1 MRAPTPMP
9 LHPRILRTSSRLF
22 AAAILSVAIHPA
34 VATAGGTGSSSGPSA
49 GIEAQAEFE
58 IAKRMKLAEEYAPQA
73 MERGTEALMQRDY
86 ETAYAQ
92 YKAAVDVLPDAPSV
106 RHLRAVAL
114 DGFSKAVM
122 GLAEQRI
129 AEGRWQDA
137 ETTVKVLLEPQY
149 NPNYK
154 PAQRLL
160 ARLES
165 PDYFNKT
172 VTPGF
177 VSKVEEVKKLL
188 LDAQGLYDSAQFDE
202 AMEKYERVL
211 QLDRYNVAARRGME
225 QVNLARSRVA
235 DAAYNDTRASMIT
248 EVDKAWET
256 PIKRADLGPAAVLEQ
271 PVLTARGTQSVNRK
285 LDEIIIP
292 RLNFTDA
299 TVREAIE
306 YLRSVS
312 AQQDRDPADA
322 GDRGVN
328 IVLKL
333 DAAAAS
339 QTITIDLANIPL
351 REALDYITRLANLK
365 IKVEPY
371 AVLIVPLSE
380 PTDTLI
386 TKEYRV
392 PPGFITSLPS
402 GGGGDAGLGGET
414 VARSRAKDFLEAQ
427 GVQFPPGA
435 SANFLASSSRL
446 IVRNTQ
452 ENLDLVDALVESST
466 GAVPSQVE
474 IESKF
479 IEVSQR
485 NLKELGFDWLLGQF
499 ALGAGSGI
507 YGGGGTVG
515 NQFNTLD
522 PGVANYPFINPVN
535 GAPIGQNPITAG
547 NRSGGVAIT
556 GNTLDALLLGSAGL
570 GAPLGPAAGI
580 LSLAGV
586 FSNPQFQV
594 VLRALNQKNGVDV
607 LSAPKVTTKS
617 GSSATIEVVREFRY
631 PEEYEPPQVPQSTG
645 SGTQPITPATPT
657 TFTMKPVGVTLE
669 VEPTVG
675 ADNYTI
681 DLRLLPQVTEFEGF
695 INYGSP
701 IENQGVEV
709 SANIINYPVFSER
722 KVETSV
728 SIYDGQT
735 VALGGLIREDVQ
747 KVNDKTPLLGDVPL
761 VGGLFRSQAD
771 QHIKRNL
778 IIFVTATLM
787 DPAGQPMA
795 LAQQALD
802 AEMAGGM
809 PGDFAMPAFGPDVIE
824 PPVEPPLP

>member
-1 MRAPTPMP
+1 MQFPAFQSAKSTAPLVLRVALNLLVLVALTFP
-9 LHPRILRTSSRLF
+9 LQ
-22 AAAILSVAIHPA
+22 
-34 VATAGGTGSSSGPSA
+34 AGGTGSSAGSST

-58 IAKRMKLAEEYAPQA
+58 IAKRMKLAEDYAPQA
-73 MERGTEALMQRDY
+73 MARGSEALMQRDY

-92 YKAAVDVLPDAPSV
+92 YKAAVDVLPDAPNV

-137 ETTVKVLLEPQY
+137 QTTVNVLLEPQY

-165 PDYFNKT
+165 PDYFNET

-202 AMEKYERVL
+202 AMAKYEQVL
-211 QLDRYNVAARRGME
+211 RLDRYNIAARRGME
-225 QVNLARSRVA
+225 EVNLGRTRIAE
-235 DAAYNDTRASMIT
+235 AAYNDTRASMIT

-256 PIKRADLGPAAVLEQ
+256 PVKRADLGPAAVLEQ
-271 PVLTARGTQSVNRK
+271 PVLTTRGTQSVNRK

-312 AQQDRDPADA
+312 SQQDRDPADA

-333 DAAAAS
+333 DSAAAS

-365 IKVEPY
+365 TKVEPY

-380 PTDTLI
+380 PTDTLV

-402 GGGGDAGLGGET
+402 GGTDTGVTGET
-414 VARSRAKDFLEAQ
+414 AARSRAKDFLESQ

-499 ALGAGSGI
+499 ALGGGSGV
-507 YGGGGTVG
+507 YAGGGTVG
-515 NQFNTLD
+515 NQFNA
-522 PGVANYPFINPVN
+522 VAPAAGAAGFYPFVYPGTEVPVA
-535 GAPIGQNPITAG
+535 GPPFGGPLTAG
-547 NRSGGVAIT
+547 NRSGGVAIAA
-556 GNTLDALLLGSAGL
+556 NAVDALLLGNPVTA
-570 GAPLGPAAGI
+570 PAAGI

-586 FSNPQFQV
+586 FTNPQFQV
-594 VLRALNQKNGVDV
+594 VLRALNQKKGIDV

-617 GSSATIEVVREFRY
+617 GSSATVEVVREFRY
-631 PEEYEPPQVPQSTG
+631 PEEYEPPQIPQITG
-645 SGTQPITPATPT
+645 FGTQPITPATPT
-657 TFTMKPVGVTLE
+657 TFTMKPVGVRLE

-681 DLRLLPQVTEFEGF
+681 DLRLLPEVTEFEGF

-701 IENQGVEV
+701 ILNQGVV
-709 SANIINYPVFSER
+709 VTPNVINYPVFSQR

-795 LAQQALD
+795 LAQQDMVEEL
-802 AEMAGGM
+802 AGE
-809 PGDFAMPAFGPDVIE
+809 MPALSSDANIA
-824 PPVEPPLP
+824 PVEPPLP

>member
-1 MRAPTPMP
+1 MHFRPTSLLPN
-9 LHPRILRTSSRLF
+9 LKTSIALGAVSACLLCP
-22 AAAILSVAIHPA
+22 AAL
-34 VATAGGTGSSSGPSA
+34 AGGTNAPAPASGV
-49 GIEAQAEFE
+49 EAQAEFE
-58 IAKRMKLAEEYAPQA
+58 IARRMKLAEEFAPQA
-73 MERGTEALMQRDY
+73 MQRGSAALMERDY

-92 YKAAVDVLPDAPSV
+92 YKAAVDALPDAPNV
-106 RHLRAVAL
+106 RELRSVAL
-114 DGFSKAVM
+114 DGFSKACM

-129 AEGRWQDA
+129 AEGRWDDA
-137 ETTVKVLLEPQY
+137 KETVQKLLEPPY

-160 ARLES
+160 ARLEA
-165 PDYFNKT
+165 PDYFNQT

-188 LDAQGLYDSAQFDE
+188 LDGQGLYDSGRFEDALK
-202 AMEKYERVL
+202 KYEEVL
-211 QLDRYNVAARRGME
+211 RLDRYNIAARRGME
-225 QVNLARSRVA
+225 QVNLARMRVA
-235 DAAYNDTRASMIT
+235 DAAYNETRAGMIT
-248 EVDKAWET
+248 DVNKAWES
-256 PIKRADLGPAAVLEQ
+256 PVRRADLGPAAVLEQ

-292 RLNFTDA
+292 RINFTDA

-306 YLRSVS
+306 YLRERS
-312 AQQDRDPADA
+312 AALDTDPLDA
-322 GDRGVN
+322 RERGVN

-333 DAAAAS
+333 DAAASS

-351 REALDYITRLANLK
+351 REALDYITRL
-365 IKVEPY
+365 
-371 AVLIVPLSE
+371 VLIVPLSE

-402 GGGGDAGLGGET
+402 GGADTGAGGET
-414 VARSRAKDFLEAQ
+414 VARSRAKDFLESQ

-479 IEVSQR
+479 VEVSQN

-499 ALGAGSGI
+499 AFGSSGV
-507 YGGGGTVG
+507 YGGGGTSG
-515 NQFNTLD
+515 NQFNSVS
-522 PGVANYPFINPVN
+522 PGGTVPPYYPFV
-535 GAPIGQNPITAG
+535 NPITGVPVGQYPLTAG
-547 NRSGGVAIT
+547 NRSGGTAISA
-556 GNTLDALLLGSAGL
+556 NAVDALLLGN
-570 GAPLGPAAGI
+570 PLTGPASGI

-586 FSNPQFQV
+586 FTNPQFQV
-594 VLRALNQKNGVDV
+594 VLRALNQKKGIDV

-617 GSSATIEVVREFRY
+617 GSTAKVEVVREFRY
-631 PEEYEPPQVPQSTG
+631 PQEYDPPQIPQSTG
-645 SGTQPITPATPT
+645 TGTQPITPATPT
-657 TFTMKPVGVTLE
+657 TFAMKPIGVTLE

-675 ADNYTI
+675 SDNYTI
-681 DLRLLPQVTEFEGF
+681 DLRLLPEVTEFDGF
-695 INYGSP
+695 VNYGTP
-701 IENQGVEV
+701 IFNRGVEV
-709 SANIINYPVFSER
+709 TPNVINYPVFSQR

-735 VALGGLIREDVQ
+735 VVLGGLIREDVQ
-747 KVNDKTPLLGDVPL
+747 KVTDKTPLLGDIPL
-761 VGGLFRSQAD
+761 AGVLFRSQAD

-778 IIFVTATLM
+778 VIFVTATLM
-787 DPAGQPMA
+787 DPAGQPLAA
-795 LAQQALD
+795 LQQEVAPEDLPLD
-802 AEMAGGM
+802 SS
-809 PGDFAMPAFGPDVIE
+809 IS
-824 PPVEPPLP
+824 PVEPPLPQ